1 VTVALW
7 FRLSV
12 YFLVFSSHLS
22 LILTPEIA
30 YGHAAFLVVLLI
42 FALFYERAGVQAPRF
57 FFNAV
62 PVLVL
67 LFCLAYGLFWA
78 EYFFKAGIY
87 FLAYVLAVRMF
98 SLESN
103 RDIWLV
109 YLLSF
114 LELCA
119 ASILTIHI
127 NFLLGLFL
135 YLVLAGFSLMLFN
148 LKREMESLSTRDR
161 PETVRGLRPSFLAL
175 SGGTAMLVF
184 IMAIFLFFFLPR
196 LGQGFF
202 SWRTRMAPPV
212 VGFSDSVRLGEVG
225 PMRMNQAV
233 VMRVRIRGEDST
245 RLEPLRFRGMAL
257 DYYDASTWSDTRGL
271 KILKYYRWGSAV
283 AVKKNPV
290 FQDQETAEIHLEPIM
305 STVLFAPEGVEA
317 FSLPGK
323 FRAIEMYFNDYYG
336 LPVQGGLYDRIQ
348 YQAYFRTP
356 ATDPERLHRAYE
368 GIDREKFSKE
378 MYDYLIYPLE
388 LEPVC
393 DLARAEVDPDAD
405 PYHQTL
411 AILDFL
417 ESNYVYTVSPPASTS
432 DNALGEFLFETKQ
445 GFCEHFATAA
455 AIMLRCLDV
464 PSRLVTGFSEGTW
477 NYFEH
482 YYLVRQSDAH
492 AWVEVYFPGSGWIP
506 FDPSPLDDRKEL
518 LDFRS
523 RINQLFDSILF
534 RWNRWIVDFSI
545 LDQVHGFRLIQSRG
559 FRLGREFIILT
570 DTLRFRI
577 LRILYQPGA
586 LPAIAILIVFVI
598 LVWVFLR
605 KPRAVLK
612 DIDRSFSPGPEQ
624 KQVIQNYLKM
634 LLLLKNFGFVR
645 RDAQTAREFAY
656 EVLQKAGPSLEPVAR
671 MTEIYEQVR
680 FGLYPFPPRL
690 VREFKQELLRC
701 RSALRARR

>member
-1 VTVALW
+1 MTVARW

-12 YFLVFSSHLS
+12 YLLVLSSHVS
-22 LILTPEIA
+22 LILTPEIS
-30 YGHAAFLVVLLI
+30 YGHAALLVVLL
-42 FALFYERAGVQAPRF
+42 FSAWLYEHEGLQVPRF

-62 PVLVL
+62 LIL
-67 LFCLAYGLFWA
+67 IFLWCLAYGLFWA

-98 SLESN
+98 SLEGN

-135 YLVLAGFSLMLFN
+135 YIVLAGFSLMLFN
-148 LKREMESLSTRDR
+148 LQREMKRLSTTDR
-161 PETVRGLRPSFLAL
+161 PERARGLRPSFFAL
-175 SGGTAMLVF
+175 SGGTAIVVF

-196 LGQGFF
+196 LGRGLF

-212 VGFSDSVRLGEVG
+212 VGFSDSVHLGEVG

-233 VMRVRIRGEDST
+233 VMRVRIRGEDLPRS
-245 RLEPLRFRGMAL
+245 EPLRFRGMAL
-257 DYYDASTWSDTRGL
+257 DYYDASTWSDTHGL
-271 KILKYYRWGSAV
+271 KILKYYRRGSAV
-283 AVKKNPV
+283 AVKENSV
-290 FQDQETAEIHLEPIM
+290 LHDQETAEIYLEPIM

-317 FSLPGK
+317 FSLPGM
-323 FRAIEMYFNDYYG
+323 FRGIEMYFNDYYG
-336 LPVQGGLYDRIQ
+336 LPVRGGFYDRIQ
-348 YQAYFRTP
+348 YQAYFRIP
-356 ATDPERLHRAYE
+356 DFSPERLERAYE
-368 GIDREKFSKE
+368 GINREELSKE
-378 MYDYLIYPLE
+378 MYDYLMYPLE

-393 DLARAEVDPDAD
+393 ELTRARVDPDAD

-417 ESNYVYTVSPPASTS
+417 ESNYTYTLSPPMSST

-445 GFCEHFATAA
+445 GFCEHFATAT

-492 AWVEVYFPGSGWIP
+492 AWVEVYFPGSGWVP
-506 FDPSPLDDRKEL
+506 FDPSPMDDREEVPG
-518 LDFRS
+518 FRS

-534 RWNRWIVDFSI
+534 RWNSWIVDFTI
-545 LDQVHGFRLIQSRG
+545 FDQVRGFRLIQSRG
-559 FRLGREFIILT
+559 FRFGREFITLA

-577 LRILYQPGA
+577 LRILHRPQA
-586 LPAIAILIVFVI
+586 LPAVGILIVFVI

-612 DIDRSFSPGPEQ
+612 EVDLSFPPGPAQ
-624 KQVIQNYLKM
+624 KQVIQNYLRM
-634 LLLLKNFGFVR
+634 LALLKGSGFVR

-656 EVLQKAGPSLEPVAR
+656 EVLSKAGPSLEPVVR

-680 FGLYPFPPRL
+680 FGLNPFPPGL
-690 VREFKQELLRC
+690 AREFKQELGKC
-701 RSALRARR
+701 RGALRASG